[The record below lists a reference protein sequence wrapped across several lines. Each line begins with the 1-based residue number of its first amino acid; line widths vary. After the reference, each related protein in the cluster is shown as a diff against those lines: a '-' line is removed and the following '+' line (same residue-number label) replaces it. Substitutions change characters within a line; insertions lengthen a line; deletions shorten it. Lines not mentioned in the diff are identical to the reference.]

1 MASSPVLMIVR
12 SKDVLSSQELA
23 LWMISVTSSRSRYVR
38 SARQLLG
45 LRSLGKTVSLTLE
58 DLGRSFG
65 CISAEQKSESPNAGC
80 LFDGS

>member
-38 SARQLLG
+38 TTRQLLG
-45 LRSLGKTVSLTLE
+45 LRSLEKTLSLVLE

-65 CISAEQKSESPNAGC
+65 CISTEQKSESPNAGC